1 MNVWKQNIRFPE
13 EKVWNENI
21 VFPEMK
27 VWNQIIVFPE
37 MKVLKQNDTLK
48 KVMFAPRVKSLLTD
62 QYAYSSVNALTVQ
75 R

>member
-1 MNVWKQNIRFPE
+1 MFPE
-13 EKVWNENI
+13 EKVLKQN
-21 VFPEMK
+21 
-27 VWNQIIVFPE
+27 IVFPE